1 MHDDMRPDA
10 AGLTANGRPRASRAS
25 QFMPFAAL
33 TGYYELARQQERIT
47 KPRHELTDEEAL
59 ELSRTIIQV
68 KKGDLVRVTYYDWD
82 AYHTVSGV
90 IAPYRFRLSK
100 AAGRENRHRIRRHPR
115 HQAVTHGGEGASTAS
130 SVPQWVHV

>member
-10 AGLTANGRPRASRAS
+10 AGLAANGRPRASRAS

-47 KPRHELTDEEAL
+47 EPRHELTDEEAL
-59 ELSRTIIQV
+59 ELSRTIMQV

-90 IAPYRFRLSK
+90 VAHIDFAYRRLQVVK
-100 AAGRENRHRIRRHPR
+100 TVIGFDDILAIKR
-115 HQAVTHGGEGASTAS
+115 
-130 SVPQWVHV
+130 